1 MATVWTKTQGSS
13 LLTLQ
18 SVASNTVV
26 LGSAIDVSTKYSAF
40 IGIHFGRR
48 TASALSAGAKIRVE
62 ASGKSSG
69 DGFWFPL
76 AEFLS
81 LIAAAEAEAVS
92 GTVGSGTN
100 VITVASTTNL
110 TVGDMIYIDN
120 TTIANSEWARIIAVS
135 TNTSVT
141 IEDNLLN
148 VQTGSTLYDQAEM
161 YSAQLD
167 LSAIGR
173 IRLVADFSG
182 TGQACAIEAVM
193 NTADSLG

>member
-1 MATVWTKTQGSS
+1 MATVWSKTVGSS

-26 LGSAIDVSTKYSAF
+26 LGSAIDVSTKYAAF
-40 IGIHFGRR
+40 IGMHFGRR
-48 TASALSAGAKIRVE
+48 TASVLTTGAKIRVE
-62 ASGKSSG
+62 GSTKSSG

-76 AEFLS
+76 VEFQS
-81 LIAAAEAEAVS
+81 LIAAAESEAVS

-120 TTIANSEWARIIAVS
+120 STIANSEWGRIIAVS
-135 TNTSVT
+135 TNVSVT
-141 IEDNLLN
+141 IEDNLVN
-148 VQTGSTLYDQAEM
+148 AQTGSTLYDQAEM
-161 YSAQLD
+161 YSASLD